1 MSAEEQPIDT
11 STCSTSLTGHIVRGL
26 GGVAAIIAAGL
37 TYQYGW
43 PPLVLIPLA
52 LYLFRGCPSCWMVAF
67 KATLA
72 KRRALRA
79 VTQNQSPNNSTT
91 L

>member
-1 MSAEEQPIDT
+1 MTSQNQTIES
-11 STCSTSLTGHIVRGL
+11 STCSTSLTGHILRAV
-26 GGVAAIIAAGL
+26 GGVAAIVGAGL
-37 TYQYGW
+37 TYQYAW

-52 LYLFRGCPSCWMVAF
+52 LYLFRGCPTCWMVAF
-67 KATLA
+67 NATLA

-79 VTQNQSPNNSTT
+79 AEQKPKAEA